1 MRKICLSSFKNVNF
15 RNKLNINTDQLKPL
29 KNLPSRKDTIISK
42 TAKGNFVVILNKKD
56 YIKRI
61 TEMLLDI
68 DKLKKL
74 NVKPEDELN
83 LLLKNK
89 GKLVSFFKGIK
100 K

>member
-1 MRKICLSSFKNVNF
+1 ML
-15 RNKLNINTDQLKPL
+15 L
-29 KNLPSRKDTIISK
+29 
-42 TAKGNFVVILNKKD
+42 
-56 YIKRI
+56 
-61 TEMLLDI
+61 EMLLDI